1 MYASSDRSAFLGRQ
15 VVRVRGCLYK
25 GVLRPLAT
33 TDLEGQQ
40 RAKFSPTGAA
50 TGVMASNLATTAIFK
65 GKILE
70 AFRRLWS
77 PTSGIH

>member
-1 MYASSDRSAFLGRQ
+1 MAFLLMRGNNASELLSCVPLQTGVLFLGRQ

-40 RAKFSPTGAA
+40 RAKFSLTGAA
-50 TGVMASNLATTAIFK
+50 TGVLTSNLAATVIF
-65 GKILE
+65 
-70 AFRRLWS
+70 F
-77 PTSGIH
+77 